1 VLRDPAYH
9 HERQSSYSNH
19 FLNIVNLSQ
28 SRNTTTRP
36 GSNFGL
42 WIIVLESQ
50 QNSIAMTE
58 YVNTSGGETSHGY
71 MEISSEEPSLVSSA
85 NPSRP
90 TSASGNPQ
98 TSIGNKRGRVR
109 FNSTSEANDATNH
122 RSHFPL
128 RDRSLSPTSPA
139 VPKQTR
145 TTPTHS
151 RNSSVTNLQRRTPE
165 TEKENPFEDPTT
177 PSVHRPKP
185 SVLKNSSFNLPL
197 EEVVD
202 ENEKMFS
209 ALAAQER
216 AQRIATLVGSRS
228 APSSART
235 SFDGDE
241 SEIPFSSFQQG
252 SFPIRIDDIPLGEM
266 DSRRTYGI
274 GDIEEEDFQN
284 EKATKPK
291 MSSTAEAH
299 KLVRAHTRKDR
310 RGAVAVS
317 SVPVSR
323 IASGYATPTEERRGD
338 EYVPRPEQYRG
349 GVLSS
354 LLKLYN
360 QPQGSHS
367 RAESEDTTHSPSQP
381 GTGASSGTTTPR
393 KNAKWYNH
401 RNQSQDTLAGLI
413 EASAIL
419 GAQGSMQ
426 QPKKGGTSRPGMG
439 KRTQSGRLIDS
450 AMSRFSK
457 PRLEDEIKITI
468 HIAETLSR
476 QQYLLKLCRALMTYG
491 APTHRLEEYMKMS
504 SRVLE
509 IDGQFLYIPGCMIMS
524 FDDVATHT
532 TEVKIVKA
540 AQGVDLGKMKD
551 VHEIYKEVVHDV
563 IGVEEATQ
571 RLDEISRKKQKNSA
585 WILVLV
591 YGCASA
597 SVGPFGKLSPR
608 LSLISLTQSSVSS
621 ETYRPANRLAPWC
634 YSRHTSAH
642 SSSSI

>member
-1 VLRDPAYH
+1 MSEYH
-9 HERQSSYSNH
+9 VASE
-19 FLNIVNLSQ
+19 
-28 SRNTTTRP
+28 
-36 GSNFGL
+36 
-42 WIIVLESQ
+42 
-50 QNSIAMTE
+50 
-58 YVNTSGGETSHGY
+58 GGVSHGY
-71 MEISSEEPSLVSSA
+71 TELSSEEQSAVSSA

-90 TSASGNPQ
+90 TSSSGNAPP
-98 TSIGNKRGRVR
+98 IGKRGRVR

-122 RSHFPL
+122 KSKFPL
-128 RDRSLSPTSPA
+128 RDRSLSPVTPSEPKQVRISPA
-139 VPKQTR
+139 
-145 TTPTHS
+145 HS
-151 RNSSVTNLQRRTPE
+151 RNSSIANLQRRTLE
-165 TEKENPFEDPTT
+165 AEKENPFEDPST

-185 SVLKNSSFNLPL
+185 SVLKSSSFNSQS

-241 SEIPFSSFQQG
+241 SQIPLSSMRPG
-252 SFPIRIDDIPLGEM
+252 GYPVRIDDLPLGEM
-266 DSRRTYGI
+266 DSHRTYDGI
-274 GDIEEEDFQN
+274 DDIEEEDFS
-284 EKATKPK
+284 EKATQPK
-291 MSSTAEAH
+291 FSSTAEAH

-310 RGAVAVS
+310 RGALAGPS
-317 SVPVSR
+317 
-323 IASGYATPTEERRGD
+323 TPTPGLISGHVTPIEEKHD
-338 EYVPRPEQYRG
+338 DYVPRPEQYRG
-349 GVLSS
+349 GVLSN

-360 QPQGSHS
+360 PPPGTHS
-367 RAESEDTTHSPSQP
+367 RGESEDTTQSPSQP

-393 KNAKWYNH
+393 KSAKWYNH

-419 GAQGSMQ
+419 GAQGGMQ
-426 QPKKGGTSRPGMG
+426 TPRKGGPSRPHNG
-439 KRTQSGRLIDS
+439 KRTHSGKLIDS
-450 AMSRFSK
+450 AMSKFSK

-476 QQYLLKLCRALMTYG
+476 QKYLLKLCRALMTYG

-509 IDGQFLYIPGCMIMS
+509 IDGQFLYIPGCMIVS
-524 FDDVATHT
+524 FDDIATHT
-532 TEVKIVKA
+532 TEVKMVRA

-571 RLDEISRKKQKNSA
+571 RLDEIIRKKQMHNP
-585 WILVLV
+585 WLLVFV

-597 SVGPFGKLSPR
+597 TVGPFGKPPNIFLKTI
-608 LSLISLTQSSVSS
+608 LI
-621 ETYRPANRLAPWC
+621 C
-634 YSRHTSAH
+634 H
-642 SSSSI
+642 SI